1 MLAKTPLAEASALLF
16 LLTNEFGLVKARAQ
30 GVRKPGAKLSGAT
43 QTLVESDVILV
54 RGKEGWR
61 LSGAVIAD
69 NWFALLSKENRSRA
83 GRVARFLLR
92 MVHGESTDT
101 TLYAI
106 MRSFLEALTRLPEGA
121 DAAEH
126 LVVLRILQE
135 LGFDAGEGLG
145 EDGSYDADLLAQ
157 IEQHKREYVI
167 RINRGIAA
175 SGL

>member
-30 GVRKPGAKLSGAT
+30 GVRKPGAKLAGAT
-43 QTLVESDVILV
+43 QTLVESDIILV

-69 NWFALLSKENRSRA
+69 NWFGSLSKDNRSRA
-83 GRVARFLLR
+83 GRVARFMLR

-106 MRSFLEALTRLPEGA
+106 MRSFLEALTQLEDTA

-126 LVVLRILQE
+126 LVVLRILHE

-145 EDGSYDADLLAQ
+145 QEGTYDPELLAL
-157 IEQHKREYVI
+157 IEKHKREYVI